1 MASSTFHPF
10 PRLPLE
16 LRQQIWREACFLSG
30 PFQRGLQRRP
40 LEACKES
47 REVIIKHTHF
57 EEWIQLQNQAIEEGH
72 GLMGYAADW
81 DSCEAAGHTNAIKEG
96 NQEWHVL
103 LYPAHDIV

>member
-1 MASSTFHPF
+1 M
-10 PRLPLE
+10 
-16 LRQQIWREACFLSG
+16 
-30 PFQRGLQRRP
+30 
-40 LEACKES
+40 EACKES